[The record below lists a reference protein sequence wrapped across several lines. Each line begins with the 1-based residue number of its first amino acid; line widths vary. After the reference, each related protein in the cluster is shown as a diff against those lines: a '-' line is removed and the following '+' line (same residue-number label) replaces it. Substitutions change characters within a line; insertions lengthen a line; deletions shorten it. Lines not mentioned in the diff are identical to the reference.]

1 MASVLGY
8 LAGLGIAGALT
19 DSDTDD
25 SNVPWYLSA
34 ALTFL
39 FIIAGVTLAL
49 AVLTKV
55 GFLSVITDLFKSYL
69 SFVTDLISAI
79 AEPVLR
85 FIT

>member
-39 FIIAGVTLAL
+39 FIIAGVTSNSSTGEH
-49 AVLTKV
+49 V
-55 GFLSVITDLFKSYL
+55 
-69 SFVTDLISAI
+69 
-79 AEPVLR
+79 
-85 FIT
+85 